1 MDRNDFQR
9 KKGLKGAYVAF
20 LLVCLFVF
28 ALCPGT
34 ARAAS
39 AELDARHLVDK
50 ARFTFE
56 SFMQAREMEAFR
68 NLLKNARALYIA
80 PQVLR
85 GAFIFGASGGSGVLI
100 AREGMENKWV
110 GPAFYT
116 IGDVSFGLQIGGDA
130 SEIIL
135 LIMSQRGITAML
147 GTSLK
152 LGADLSVALG
162 PVGMGAKASTA
173 NLSADI
179 IAFSRSKG
187 LYGGISVDGAIVAV
201 RESLNSAY
209 YKKPT
214 TPSDIFVMQEVTNPH
229 ADDLLNVVARGA
241 ALEPPTPQP

>member
-1 MDRNDFQR
+1 MQE
-9 KKGLKGAYVAF
+9 KGFRRSASGI
-20 LLVCLFVF
+20 F
-28 ALCPGT
+28 ALSVLVTLLLFSHT
-34 ARAAS
+34 ARAGS
-39 AELDARHLVDK
+39 PELDARHLVDK
-50 ARFTFE
+50 AKFSLETFME
-56 SFMQAREMEAFR
+56 AREMEAFR
-68 NLLKNARALYIA
+68 NLLKSARGLYIA

-100 AREGMENKWV
+100 ARDGAENKWI

-116 IGDVSFGLQIGGDA
+116 IGNVSFGLQIGGDA

-147 GTSLK
+147 GTGMK

-162 PVGMGAKASTA
+162 PVGMGAQASTA

-214 TPSDIFVMQEVTNPH
+214 TPSDIFVVKEVTNPH
-229 ADDLLNVVARGA
+229 ADDLLNAAAKGA
-241 ALEPPTPQP
+241 ALQPQNP